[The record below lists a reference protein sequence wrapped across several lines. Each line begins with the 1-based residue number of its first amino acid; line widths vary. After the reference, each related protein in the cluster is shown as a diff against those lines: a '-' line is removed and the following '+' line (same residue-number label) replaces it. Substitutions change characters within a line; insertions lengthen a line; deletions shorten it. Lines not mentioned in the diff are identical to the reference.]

1 MTKVRFVEA
10 YYRTAMKWDIES
22 IAQEYSFKVE
32 DIENIEV
39 GKWVRLFITM
49 KNGEV
54 YIVESGNSDW
64 YDYTDW
70 KWASDKV
77 FLDEDRNI
85 VSLEVKEDPDKD
97 TQEDYLIQ
105 EVTNKNLN

>member
-10 YYRTAMKWDIES
+10 YYNAIMRWDIES
-22 IAQEYSFKVE
+22 IAQENNFKLE
-32 DIENIEV
+32 DIDHMYV
-39 GKWVRLFITM
+39 GKWVRLFIHL

-54 YIVESGNSDW
+54 HIVEAGNSDW

-70 KWASDKV
+70 KYPLSEF
-77 FLDEDRNI
+77 FLDENSKEVNFEEEEPDR
-85 VSLEVKEDPDKD
+85 D
-97 TQEDYLIQ
+97 TQENYLIQ